1 MPRSQETARS
11 PRRRGS
17 VSTTPTDEVL
27 IEPGSP
33 ARALEWARAWRRF
46 WARLADLWIG
56 AFLVSSVLSTLV
68 PVLYV
73 TVVSYPGGKHLLVL
87 VMLPLVLVL
96 DALSMAMFGATPGK
110 AVAGIKVLGT
120 NEQRLPFRTLI
131 KRNME
136 LWVWGLGV
144 GIPIVNLVA
153 MWNSKQRLAMG
164 VLTTWDEGLQS
175 RSFVDPGTE
184 AGTWRAFAFFV
195 VVGACLLGYN
205 VYSSTP
211 NAILAA
217 SLREVQAVSPQMI
230 DDETRLDGA
239 VAGSNGELIYR
250 YTLVAVEPANEDLPS
265 VRGLMQEQLSK
276 ELADSSCDD
285 PIVKSLITSGVPIVH
300 RYYDAKGRRIASVRL
315 DRRICAQWRQDQEDV
330 LDEPGAEDQ
339 KRGETEASGMPSH
352 NAFEPPTLGDS

>member
-1 MPRSQETARS
+1 M
-11 PRRRGS
+11 
-17 VSTTPTDEVL
+17 STTPTDKVL
-27 IEPGSP
+27 IDPGSP
-33 ARALEWARAWRRF
+33 ARALEWAGAWRRF

-211 NAILAA
+211 NAVLAA

-239 VAGSNGELIYR
+239 VA
-250 YTLVAVEPANEDLPS
+250 
-265 VRGLMQEQLSK
+265 
-276 ELADSSCDD
+276 
-285 PIVKSLITSGVPIVH
+285 GVPIVH

-330 LDEPGAEDQ
+330 LDELGAEDQ
-339 KRGETEASGMPSH
+339 KRGETEASGMPSD